1 MTEKSG
7 TYEFTT
13 EELIM
18 KKRVNRLVA
27 YIDDDGFIHARSKG
41 TAKITAKVNGKTVRI
56 TVKVIE

>member
-1 MTEKSG
+1 
-7 TYEFTT
+7 
-13 EELIM
+13 M